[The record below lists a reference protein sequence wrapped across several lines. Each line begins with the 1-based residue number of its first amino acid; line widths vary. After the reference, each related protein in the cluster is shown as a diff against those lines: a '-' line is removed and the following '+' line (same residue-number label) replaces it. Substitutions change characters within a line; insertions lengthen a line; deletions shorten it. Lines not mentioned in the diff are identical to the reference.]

1 MEIRDDEYRGQVA
14 AVKLLIIMI
23 SLLFAFLSGVAS
35 KYLFIICK
43 AMEMCFTK
51 VLITSL
57 AVLALFACLGFL
69 AAIIACVVWKVND

>member
-14 AVKLLIIMI
+14 AVKLLIII
-23 SLLFAFLSGVAS
+23 VSLLFAFLSGVAS

-57 AVLALFACLGFL
+57 AVVALLVCLLFIV
-69 AAIIACVVWKVND
+69 AIIACVIWKVNN